1 MEFIDLIRTPNIDGV
16 RLLDK
21 NGQVDCQG
29 KIAITGHQLLFVAR
43 EKELIMDHK
52 MVDAVEKDTDKGRN
66 LVKMR
71 QKNGKLVRFLL
82 NSQGEADDLCTSVQL
97 CGMIKFTDTHP
108 FYYNP
113 PRSYEQLKKP
123 NVLGTQVPIFN
134 IKKVSNQ
141 HRRGSRRYETNV
153 GGCLRK
159 IKNLKCAQLIRNLS
173 LFQLLS
179 KTI

>member
-1 MEFIDLIRTPNIDGV
+1 MEFVELIRTPQVDGV

-29 KIAITGHQLLFVAR
+29 QLAITGHQLIFVAR
-43 EKELIMDHK
+43 GVQKELIVDHK
-52 MVDAVEKDTDKGRN
+52 MVDSVEKETDKGRN

-71 QKNGKLVRFLL
+71 QKNGKLIRFLL

-113 PRSYEQLKKP
+113 PRKYEELKKP
-123 NVLGTQVPIFN
+123 NVLGTQV
-134 IKKVSNQ
+134 
-141 HRRGSRRYETNV
+141 E
-153 GGCLRK
+153 
-159 IKNLKCAQLIRNLS
+159 S
-173 LFQLLS
+173 LLL
-179 KTI
+179 TGD